1 MVDNAISRVARAMDL
16 IPYVSENPG
25 IKIEDLAAKFGVTEK
40 QILKDLELIF
50 LCGLPGYTPYELID
64 LTFEDGL
71 VTIIDPQLF
80 DKPRKFSE
88 TEGVII
94 ILGLSL
100 LRSSVVDENQ
110 RQSIDRLIENLS
122 AKFQVSLSTSIAE
135 LEKPPLY
142 AEILRSIAKEV
153 SLTIQYSS
161 ISEDIVTQ
169 RLIKPSRVSIKNGL
183 YYLHAIDLEI
193 DSDRV
198 FRIDQIRSAVEIK
211 SEVVAQ
217 NNKNLAT
224 DDFSFQLKITDQLI
238 TERYREIFTDIRNL
252 NDHFLV
258 AGQVNNEQWL
268 VRWVLSNCSEIEVI
282 EPKMLKELLKNRAKS
297 ALALYSH

>member
-211 SEVVAQ
+211 SELVAQ

>member
-183 YYLHAIDLEI
+183 FYLHAIDLEI

-198 FRIDQIRSAVEIK
+198 FRIDQIRSAVETK
-211 SEVVAQ
+211 SEVVVQ
-217 NNKNLAT
+217 NNKNLST
-224 DDFSFQLKITDQLI
+224 DDFIFQLKINDQLI

>member
-198 FRIDQIRSAVEIK
+198 FRIDQIRSAVETK

-217 NNKNLAT
+217 NNTNLAT
-224 DDFSFQLKITDQLI
+224 DDFIFQLKITDQLI

>member
-198 FRIDQIRSAVEIK
+198 FRIDQIRSAVETK
-211 SEVVAQ
+211 SEVVVQ
-217 NNKNLAT
+217 NNKNLST
-224 DDFSFQLKITDQLI
+224 DDFIFELKITDQLI

>member
-198 FRIDQIRSAVEIK
+198 FRIDQIRSAVETK

-217 NNKNLAT
+217 NNKNLST
-224 DDFSFQLKITDQLI
+224 DDFIFQLKITDQLI

>member
-217 NNKNLAT
+217 NNTNLAT
-224 DDFSFQLKITDQLI
+224 DDFSFKLKITDQLI

>member
-198 FRIDQIRSAVEIK
+198 FRIDQIRSAVETK
-211 SEVVAQ
+211 SEVVVQ
-217 NNKNLAT
+217 NNKNLST
-224 DDFSFQLKITDQLI
+224 DDFIFQLKINDQLI

>member
-198 FRIDQIRSAVEIK
+198 FRIDQIRSAVETK

-217 NNKNLAT
+217 NNTNLAT
-224 DDFSFQLKITDQLI
+224 DDFIFQLKINDQLI